1 MKKSGITF
9 NNYSALGVND
19 RGFRIWTPNLQM
31 ENYCDFMQKVC
42 FLETKIFKK
51 ILDTEGCVL
60 QLAIQVIPTI

>member
-1 MKKSGITF
+1 
-9 NNYSALGVND
+9 
-19 RGFRIWTPNLQM
+19 M

-42 FLETKIFKK
+42 FLETKILKK

>member
-1 MKKSGITF
+1 
-9 NNYSALGVND
+9 
-19 RGFRIWTPNLQM
+19 M

-60 QLAIQVIPTI
+60 QVAIQVIPTI